1 MKDPQIE
8 TKVAYLKETINR
20 VNVMMKELQ
29 DLQVDVRISYI
40 EKNASKEIDQG
51 IAIWRIEETNSYL

>member
-8 TKVAYLKETINR
+8 SKVAYLKETINR

-29 DLQVDVRISYI
+29 DLHVDVRISYI
-40 EKNASKEIDQG
+40 EKNASKEINQG

>member
-8 TKVAYLKETINR
+8 SKVAYLKETINR

-29 DLQVDVRISYI
+29 DLHVDVRISYI
-40 EKNASKEIDQG
+40 ERNASKEIDQG

>member
-8 TKVAYLKETINR
+8 SKVAYLKETINR

-29 DLQVDVRISYI
+29 DLHVDVRISYI